1 MVKKLT
7 YMIKRHLFQF
17 IVPVISCLDNLI
29 LVLNTLSRES
39 LLSSMLHDLFE
50 IIRIDGVKNV
60 KEVGST
66 RAFVIR
72 VRILEV
78 NLKVRIFLQI
88 GP

>member
-1 MVKKLT
+1 
-7 YMIKRHLFQF
+7 
-17 IVPVISCLDNLI
+17 
-29 LVLNTLSRES
+29 
-39 LLSSMLHDLFE
+39 MLHDLFE

-78 NLKVRIFLQI
+78 NLEVRILLQI

>member
-1 MVKKLT
+1 
-7 YMIKRHLFQF
+7 
-17 IVPVISCLDNLI
+17 
-29 LVLNTLSRES
+29 
-39 LLSSMLHDLFE
+39 MLHDLFE
-50 IIRIDGVKNV
+50 IIRIDGIKNIE
-60 KEVGST
+60 EVGST